1 MGNRA
6 VITIKYDYLNKEDC
20 PSIYLHWNGGLDTVK
35 PMLDVAKE
43 YEIRCESHYGTARLA
58 QLFANYFGGTL
69 SIGVGPY
76 KNQDLDNYDNG
87 VYIIDNNWEIVER
100 EYNRNPEQQHHDYN
114 EMVESIKKIN
124 DPIFKEEKSNWRGL
138 NIRNLVTERP
148 QVTKS

>member
-6 VITIKYDYLNKEDC
+6 VITIKDDYLNKEDW
-20 PSIYLHWNGGLDTVK
+20 PSIYLHWNGGLDTVQ

-138 NIRNLVTERP
+138 NIRN
-148 QVTKS
+148 

>member
-6 VITIKYDYLNKEDC
+6 VITIKDDYLNKEDW
-20 PSIYLHWNGGLDTVK
+20 PSIYLHWNGGLDTVQ

-124 DPIFKEEKSNWRGL
+124 DPIFKEEKSN
-138 NIRNLVTERP
+138 
-148 QVTKS
+148 

>member
-6 VITIKYDYLNKEDC
+6 VITIKDDYLNKEDW
-20 PSIYLHWNGGLDTVK
+20 PSIYLHWHGGLDTVQ

-58 QLFANYFGGTL
+58 QLFANFFGGTL

-100 EYNRNPEQQHHDYN
+100 EYNRLPEQQHHDYN